1 MVNGTVYFFADN
13 VSQSCVRT
21 CPLKNLTWGDTF
33 TLKCD
38 RNCSRNQYRDNI
50 TVRCTYSCSSP
61 RYADNTTWDCVK

>member
-50 TVRCTYSCSSP
+50 TVRCTY
-61 RYADNTTWDCVK
+61 